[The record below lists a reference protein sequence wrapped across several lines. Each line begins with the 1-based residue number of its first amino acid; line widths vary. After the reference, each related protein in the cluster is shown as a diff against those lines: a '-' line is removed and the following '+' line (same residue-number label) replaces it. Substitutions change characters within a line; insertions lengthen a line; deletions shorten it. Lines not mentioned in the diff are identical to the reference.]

1 MFITYYLIVHTIE
14 FFYSLSDIVITATEE
29 VMREEGLDESA
40 SQLVDRQLNWWSAT
54 YNNKT

>member
-14 FFYSLSDIVITATEE
+14 FFYSLSDVVITATEE

-40 SQLVDRQLNWWSAT
+40 SQLVDRQLN
-54 YNNKT
+54 